1 MPKKDAPKSTPAPSP
16 NDILERIFEGAPE
29 FFVVLDSDLK
39 VSRAGSA
46 FREAV
51 GFKDKGDLSFLDT
64 VERFSLSRVREIF
77 ETLRDGAS
85 ERETLEINHRRKSG
99 APIPVRYSWM
109 SCTDDGGKCRAF
121 VGIGREVR
129 GAEESEDAAKLAD
142 ELETARADLERRTQE
157 IARLR
162 KELLHQATRDEL
174 TGLGNRRFLMERLE
188 IETARAIRY
197 DQPMTLI
204 LLDVDRMTHVNET
217 HGQEM
222 GDEVLKQVA
231 AVVQDQIRQTDLAG
245 RYVSEEFLI
254 LCPSTDRAS
263 AQFLAERLRR
273 RVAELSFTNE
283 DEEFGVTVSVGLV
296 TVDGQNEFDTEA
308 ILHAAEQALESAKTG
323 GMNRVRVLE
332 VV

>member
-1 MPKKDAPKSTPAPSP
+1 MPKKDSPKQTPVPAPA
-16 NDILERIFEGAPE
+16 DILERIFQGAPE
-29 FFVVLDSDLK
+29 FMVVLDADLK

-51 GFKDKGDLSFLDT
+51 GLTERTDVSFLDT

-77 ETLRDGAS
+77 EALRNGTS
-85 ERETLEINHRRKSG
+85 ERETLEINHRRKD
-99 APIPVRYSWM
+99 ADPILVRYSWM
-109 SCTDDGGKCRAF
+109 SCADGAGTCRAF

-129 GAEESEDAAKLAD
+129 DTVESEDTGALSAD
-142 ELETARADLERRTQE
+142 LEEARADLERRTQE

-162 KELLHQATRDEL
+162 KELLHQATQDEL
-174 TGLGNRRFLMERLE
+174 TGLVNRRFLLERLE
-188 IETARAIRY
+188 IEAARAIRY
-197 DQPMTLI
+197 DQPLTLI
-204 LLDVDRMTHVNET
+204 LLDVDRMTHVNES
-217 HGQEM
+217 HGQEK

-231 AVVQDQIRQTDLAG
+231 AVVRDQIRQSDIAG
-245 RYVSEEFLI
+245 RYVSEEFLV

-296 TVDGQNEFDTEA
+296 TVDGQNEFDVEA

-332 VV
+332 VI

>member
-1 MPKKDAPKSTPAPSP
+1 MPKKDSPKGTPVPAPA
-16 NDILERIFEGAPE
+16 DILERIFEGAPE
-29 FFVVLDSDLK
+29 FLVVLDAELK
-39 VSRAGSA
+39 VLRAGSA

-51 GFKDKGDLSFLDT
+51 GLTDRADVSFLDT
-64 VERFSLSRVREIF
+64 VERFSLSRVRETF
-77 ETLRDGAS
+77 ESLREGAS
-85 ERETLEINHRRKSG
+85 KRETLEINHRRKSG
-99 APIPVRYSWM
+99 TPVMVRYSWM
-109 SCTDDGGKCRAF
+109 SCVDGSGTCRAF

-129 GAEESEDAAKLAD
+129 GPETSEDPGRMQAD
-142 ELETARADLERRTQE
+142 LEATRADLERRTQE

-188 IETARAIRY
+188 IESARAIRY

-222 GDEVLKQVA
+222 GDAVLKQVA
-231 AVVQDQIRQTDLAG
+231 EVVQDQIRQSDLAG
-245 RYVSEEFLI
+245 RYVGEEFLV

-296 TVDGQNEFDTEA
+296 TVDGHNEFDVEA

-332 VV
+332 VI

>member
-1 MPKKDAPKSTPAPSP
+1 MPKKVSPKQSPVPAPA
-16 NDILERIFEGAPE
+16 DILERIFEGAPE
-29 FFVVLDSDLK
+29 FMVVLDADLK

-46 FREAV
+46 FRDAV
-51 GFKDKGDLSFLDT
+51 GIKDRTDVSFLDT

-77 ETLRDGAS
+77 EALRDKTS
-85 ERETLEINHRRKSG
+85 ERETLEINHRRKS
-99 APIPVRYSWM
+99 ADPIMVRYSWM
-109 SCTDDGGKCRAF
+109 SCVDGTGTCRAF
-121 VGIGREVR
+121 VGIGSEVR
-129 GAEESEDAAKLAD
+129 DGEESGDTEAITAD
-142 ELETARADLERRTQE
+142 LEAARADLERRTQE

-217 HGQEM
+217 YGQEM
-222 GDEVLKQVA
+222 GDAVLKQVA
-231 AVVQDQIRQTDLAG
+231 EVVQDQIRQSDVAG
-245 RYVSEEFLI
+245 RYVSEEFLV

-273 RVAELSFTNE
+273 RVAELSFTHE
-283 DEEFGVTVSVGLV
+283 DEEFGVTISVGLV
-296 TVDGQNEFDTEA
+296 TVDGQNEFDVEA
-308 ILHAAEQALESAKTG
+308 IIQAAEQALESAKTG

-332 VV
+332 VI